1 MFHKLLFILL
11 PISCLFMFQNSNQL
25 NTVIQEVEEA
35 EQTAK
40 SVGVRLRSRKQECWN
55 KKLYFLLDTGRN

>member
-40 SVGVRLRSRKQECWN
+40 SVGVLLVYVSNEIKGNRNVGIRSCIF
-55 KKLYFLLDTGRN
+55 Y